1 MHAEPNTTV
10 DVEALLKG
18 LTQVDSAKIHPLNR
32 EVCLPLKYQWQ
43 SQH

>member
-18 LTQVDSAKIHPLNR
+18 LTQVNSAKNHPLNR
-32 EVCLPLKYQWQ
+32 EVCLPLKCQWEG
-43 SQH
+43 QH